1 MGTIVM
7 KFGGKAVANSAAILE
22 VAARAREAVGETFGS
37 KSTENPGSTDRQ
49 NSVLVVVSAMSG
61 VTDSLFLAA
70 KAAEGADLS
79 VAKRVCADL
88 RNRHLKA
95 ARELSPGVSSPGVS
109 SPGVSSPGED
119 TPRVGVEAEI
129 ESIISALD
137 SRLQGVR
144 LVGELSDRNMD
155 EIAAAGERLSSILVA
170 LALGAPCLD
179 ARTLLRTDS
188 RFGRARADTS
198 ATARLVTERL
208 LPLLKPGRM
217 AVTQGYIGS
226 DSLGSTTT
234 LGRGGS
240 DYSASLFG
248 AALHASEIRI
258 WTDAEGILTGD
269 PRIVPGAKTVDVL
282 GWEEAS
288 ELVAYGSRILH
299 PATISPA
306 LEAGIPVTVRSMTKP
321 EGKFTTIR
329 PGSSSGKAVV
339 AIAMRR
345 DVAVISVRQELMMEQ
360 SGFLA
365 RLFAAFGRL
374 GVSVDLV
381 STSEICVSVSLDMD
395 APLEKLAA
403 ELSELGTV
411 DIMRDRAVIA
421 IVGDMLKETPPLLRK
436 TFNALGDVDIDML
449 SMGAN
454 DINLS
459 IVLRAAE
466 ADEALRRLHAV
477 FFGNGLETGA
487 LGEGS

>member
-1 MGTIVM
+1 M
-7 KFGGKAVANSAAILE
+7 KFGKAVADSAAILE
-22 VAARAREAVGETFGS
+22 VAARAREAVG
-37 KSTENPGSTDRQ
+37 Q

-88 RNRHLKA
+88 RSRHLAA

-109 SPGVSSPGED
+109 SPGVSSPGA
-119 TPRVGVEAEI
+119 EAEI

-170 LALGAPCLD
+170 LALEAPCMD

-188 RFGRARADTS
+188 RFGRAKADES
-198 ATARLVTERL
+198 ATARQVTERL
-208 LPLLKPGRM
+208 LPLLKPGRI

-248 AALHASEIRI
+248 AALRASEIRI

-269 PRIVPGAKTVDVL
+269 PQIVPGARTVDVL
-282 GWEEAS
+282 GCEEAS
-288 ELVAYGSRILH
+288 ELVAYGARILH
-299 PATISPA
+299 PATIRPA
-306 LEAGIPVTVRSMTKP
+306 LEAGIPVTVRSMKKP
-321 EGKFTTIR
+321 HGKFTTIR
-329 PGSSSGKAVV
+329 PESSSGKAVV

-345 DVAVISVRQELMMEQ
+345 DVAVISVRQALMMEQ

-381 STSEICVSVSLDMD
+381 STSEICVSVSLNMG
-395 APLEKLAA
+395 APLEKLAS
-403 ELSELGTV
+403 ELAELGTV
-411 DIMRDRAVIA
+411 DIMKDRAVIA

-459 IVLRAAE
+459 IVLKAGE
-466 ADEALRRLHAV
+466 ADEALRRLHAA
-477 FFGNGLETGA
+477 FFGSDADTGSSGA
-487 LGEGS
+487 GS

>member
-1 MGTIVM
+1 M
-7 KFGGKAVANSAAILE
+7 KFGGKALVDTAAIRE
-22 VAARAREAVGETFGS
+22 VAARAREAVEEAEG
-37 KSTENPGSTDRQ
+37 Q
-49 NSVLVVVSAMSG
+49 NSVLVVASAMSG

-79 VAKRVCADL
+79 VARRVCADL
-88 RNRHLKA
+88 RSRHMAA
-95 ARELSPGVSSPGVS
+95 ARELAPGEDTPGVSSPSAGA
-109 SPGVSSPGED
+109 
-119 TPRVGVEAEI
+119 EAEI
-129 ESIISALD
+129 ESIIAALD

-170 LALGAPCLD
+170 LALEVPCID
-179 ARTLLRTDS
+179 ARSLLRTDS
-188 RFGRARADTS
+188 RFGRARADES
-198 ATARLVTERL
+198 ATARLVSERL
-208 LPLLKPGRM
+208 LPLLKPGRV

-248 AALHASEIRI
+248 AGLGASEIRI
-258 WTDAEGILTGD
+258 WTEAEGILTGD
-269 PRIVPGAKTVDVL
+269 PLIVPEAETVEVL
-282 GWEEAS
+282 GCEEAS
-288 ELVAYGSRILH
+288 ELVAFGTRILH
-299 PATISPA
+299 PATIRPA
-306 LEAGIPVTVRSMTKP
+306 LEAGIPVTVRSTLQPK
-321 EGKFTTIR
+321 GKFTTIR

-345 DVAVISVRQELMMEQ
+345 DVAVISIRQELMMEQ

-381 STSEICVSVSLDMD
+381 STSEICVSVSLNMD
-395 APLEKLAA
+395 APLEKLVS
-403 ELSELGTV
+403 ELTELGTV
-411 DIMRDRAVIA
+411 DVMKERAVIA

-459 IVLRAAE
+459 IVLRAEE
-466 ADEALRRLHAV
+466 ADEALRRLHAA
-477 FFGNGLETGA
+477 FFGSGAATGSS
-487 LGEGS
+487 GDGS

>member
-1 MGTIVM
+1 LGTIVM

-95 ARELSPGVSSPGVS
+95 ARELSPGVS

-269 PRIVPGAKTVDVL
+269 PRIVPGARTVDVL

>member
-7 KFGGKAVANSAAILE
+7 KFGGKAVADSAAILE
-22 VAARAREAVGETFGS
+22 VAARAREAVG
-37 KSTENPGSTDRQ
+37 Q

-88 RNRHLKA
+88 RSRHLAA

-109 SPGVSSPGED
+109 SPGA
-119 TPRVGVEAEI
+119 EAEI

-170 LALGAPCLD
+170 LALEAPCMD

-188 RFGRARADTS
+188 RFGRAKADES
-198 ATARLVTERL
+198 ATARQVTERL
-208 LPLLKPGRM
+208 LPLLKPGRI

-248 AALHASEIRI
+248 AALRASEIRI

-269 PRIVPGAKTVDVL
+269 PQIVPGARTVDVL
-282 GWEEAS
+282 GCEEAS
-288 ELVAYGSRILH
+288 ELVAYGARILH
-299 PATISPA
+299 PATIRPA
-306 LEAGIPVTVRSMTKP
+306 LEAGIPVTVRSMKKP
-321 EGKFTTIR
+321 HGKFTTIR
-329 PGSSSGKAVV
+329 PESSSGKAVV

-345 DVAVISVRQELMMEQ
+345 DVAVISVRQALMMEQ

-381 STSEICVSVSLDMD
+381 STSEICVSVSLNMG
-395 APLEKLAA
+395 APLEKLAS
-403 ELSELGTV
+403 ELAELGTV
-411 DIMRDRAVIA
+411 DIMKDRAVIA

-459 IVLRAAE
+459 IVLKAGE
-466 ADEALRRLHAV
+466 ADEALRRLHAA
-477 FFGNGLETGA
+477 FFGSDADTGSSGA
-487 LGEGS
+487 GS

>member
-95 ARELSPGVSSPGVS
+95 ARELSPGVS

>member
-7 KFGGKAVANSAAILE
+7 KFGGKAIADSAAILE
-22 VAARAREAVGETFGS
+22 VAARAREAVGETLGS
-37 KSTENPGSTDRQ
+37 DMAANTGAAAGQ

-70 KAAEGADLS
+70 KAAESADLS
-79 VAKRVCADL
+79 VARRVCADL
-88 RNRHLKA
+88 RSRHLAA
-95 ARELSPGVSSPGVS
+95 ARELALGEDAPGRVSAGVSSPSVS
-109 SPGVSSPGED
+109 SPNAGA
-119 TPRVGVEAEI
+119 EAEI
-129 ESIISALD
+129 ESIIAALD

-170 LALGAPCLD
+170 LALEAPCID

-188 RFGRARADTS
+188 RFGRARADES

-269 PRIVPGAKTVDVL
+269 PQIVPGAKTVDVL
-282 GWEEAS
+282 GCEEAS
-288 ELVAYGSRILH
+288 ELVAYGTRILH
-299 PATISPA
+299 PATIRPA
-306 LEAGIPVTVRSMTKP
+306 LEAGIPVTVRSMIKP
-321 EGKFTTIR
+321 DGKFTTIR

-374 GVSVDLV
+374 SVSVDLV
-381 STSEICVSVSLDMD
+381 STSEICVSVSLNMD
-395 APLEKLAA
+395 APLEKLAS
-403 ELSELGTV
+403 ELAELGTV

-459 IVLRAAE
+459 IVLKAGE

-477 FFGNGLETGA
+477 FFGTNAESNA
-487 LGEGS
+487 FGEGS